1 MTVPCMV
8 ALGQIRALQ
17 ASSPSYLP
25 RLYGLCRGLV
35 QGLRQDIGTGN
46 GEENKYENEDPGP
59 PAALSQVDR
68 LRSSLGSLGDLWKHG
83 RNLTLLLRAGLRGDV
98 GDKQLQTTAT
108 GILGERVQGA
118 EVLVLGA
125 QNYDSYFE
133 YPDKTKTRDRSRWES
148 ALTRKFIGVTG
159 DDLLWHFALGGTLD
173 QLAQGRGEGHVF
185 VNWMEED
192 QSGGTNIRFFFGNMA
207 FREIIGPQNKFRYII
222 IDRQTLPYMYVV
234 QNYNKTFGPILTH
247 LRGYAS
253 ENSYLMEYTEELTR
267 LDRIEFKSLT
277 SIKGGLVEVNTATV
291 QLDPDVGK
299 LFFSGYPDSF
309 FNPTGK
315 HRVYIQL
322 NWLHFGLKSTTASRP
337 TNPEKLF
344 CGLHV
349 ITTENDFELC
359 PRGSKENSV
368 WATGELHRLW
378 ADRSLPKMD

>member
-1 MTVPCMV
+1 MD

-17 ASSPSYLP
+17 ASYPSYLL

-35 QGLRQDIGTGN
+35 QGLRQGPGTGN

-59 PAALSQVDR
+59 PDVLSQVDR

-98 GDKQLQTTAT
+98 GDEYLQTTAT
-108 GILGERVQGA
+108 GILRERVQGA

-192 QSGGTNIRFFFGNMA
+192 RSGGTNLRFFFGNSA
-207 FREIIGPQNKFRYII
+207 FREIIGPKNKFRYII

-234 QNYNKTFGPILTH
+234 QNDNSSTFGPILTH
-247 LRGYAS
+247 LRSFAS

-267 LDRIEFKSLT
+267 LNKKEFNSLT
-277 SIKGGLVEVNTATV
+277 SIKGGLVGVNTATV

-309 FNPTGK
+309 LTLQGN
-315 HRVYIQL
+315 
-322 NWLHFGLKSTTASRP
+322 
-337 TNPEKLF
+337 
-344 CGLHV
+344 
-349 ITTENDFELC
+349 TECIYN
-359 PRGSKENSV
+359 
-368 WATGELHRLW
+368 
-378 ADRSLPKMD
+378 